1 MLQTGFALSCVVISL
16 SIVIILCSCS
26 SEADRQTFG
35 SAVKELVVRLTHLD
49 FMVFLTNNMIISCS
63 VAIWALGQAVQ
74 YLMFLPP

>member
-26 SEADRQTFG
+26 SDRQTFG